1 MGCLWSQSAISTF
14 HVILIIERTMK
25 RILLVHR
32 EDRISQK
39 LAPDIAFLVQMR
51 DGLGAIKV
59 IEPIF
64 FWVKIEHYQ
73 YLLILE
79 ASDAL

>member
-1 MGCLWSQSAISTF
+1 MGCLWSQSAISTL
-14 HVILIIERTMK
+14 HVILIIERTMNI
-25 RILLVHR
+25 ILLVHR

-39 LAPDIAFLVQMR
+39 LAPDTAFLLQMR

-64 FWVKIEHYQ
+64 FF
-73 YLLILE
+73 
-79 ASDAL
+79 